1 MVLVIVWFKS
11 FAWAPLITFPVTVFA
26 PSGTGLLWSTLV
38 IPCLILIIVVPLLMV
53 ISVGTSLGSF
63 ATQPIGI
70 SEANESLVPL
80 RCPLILVELIILLSA
95 ST

>member
-1 MVLVIVWFKS
+1 
-11 FAWAPLITFPVTVFA
+11 
-26 PSGTGLLWSTLV
+26 
-38 IPCLILIIVVPLLMV
+38 MV

-70 SEANESLVPL
+70 SEVNESLVPL

>member
-1 MVLVIVWFKS
+1 
-11 FAWAPLITFPVTVFA
+11 
-26 PSGTGLLWSTLV
+26 
-38 IPCLILIIVVPLLMV
+38 MV
-53 ISVGTSLGSF
+53 ISVGTSLGSL